1 MKSFKQ
7 IVENIVV
14 LDEAVMDQKMWD
26 QTKKGDKLTISYD
39 SGIKKGNKTTFVVG
53 TKNIVG
59 KARVGKI
66 TMKREDGKGG
76 KFFLYNR
83 NGNISLALGDMAA
96 SMTSMVKESVEVEVR
111 YRYNNGE
118 MKRYEGGKV

>member
-39 SGIKKGNKTTFVVG
+39 SGIKKG
-53 TKNIVG
+53 I
-59 KARVGKI
+59 R
-66 TMKREDGKGG
+66 
-76 KFFLYNR
+76 LH
-83 NGNISLALGDMAA
+83 LL
-96 SMTSMVKESVEVEVR
+96 
-111 YRYNNGE
+111 
-118 MKRYEGGKV
+118 

>member
-1 MKSFKQ
+1 MKTFKQ

-26 QTKKGDKLTISYD
+26 RTKKGDKLTISYD

-59 KARVGKI
+59 KAKVGKI
-66 TMKREDGKGG
+66 TMKREDGMAVSSS
-76 KFFLYNR
+76 YTTVMV
-83 NGNISLALGDMAA
+83 ISLWRWATWRLL
-96 SMTSMVKESVEVEVR
+96 
-111 YRYNNGE
+111 
-118 MKRYEGGKV
+118 

>member
-59 KARVGKI
+59 KAILV
-66 TMKREDGKGG
+66 
-76 KFFLYNR
+76 
-83 NGNISLALGDMAA
+83 
-96 SMTSMVKESVEVEVR
+96 
-111 YRYNNGE
+111 
-118 MKRYEGGKV
+118 